1 MKYLIIPD
9 VHNRCE
15 IVEKI
20 IKSVKPDKTIFL
32 GDYFDD
38 FYDNVDIIR
47 DVANWFRHSVNQK
60 NRMHLCGNHDLH
72 YWFKDN
78 DSVRC
83 SGYDLHKSIAIND
96 IVTKNDWEK
105 LKFFHIL
112 DNKWLLSHAGAHP
125 SWLQIDEYNT
135 DGTGVYSLGSIK
147 KQLKNDSVHAI
158 KKFYSNAGHWFSA
171 AGFSRSYSQ
180 LYGGLTWCDWRQEFL
195 PIRGV
200 HQLVGH
206 TPCRTLYWIA
216 LGENDVEH
224 KTIPLED
231 LSSPILTDKTSYNLC
246 LDTHPGSQYYAIYES
261 GALTIH
267 KVSDLK

>member
-1 MKYLIIPD
+1 MQ
-9 VHNRCE
+9 V
-15 IVEKI
+15 
-20 IKSVKPDKTIFL
+20 S
-32 GDYFDD
+32 
-38 FYDNVDIIR
+38 
-47 DVANWFRHSVNQK
+47 
-60 NRMHLCGNHDLH
+60 
-72 YWFKDN
+72 
-78 DSVRC
+78 
-83 SGYDLHKSIAIND
+83 
-96 IVTKNDWEK
+96 
-105 LKFFHIL
+105 
-112 DNKWLLSHAGAHP
+112 HP

-147 KQLKNDSVHAI
+147 KQLKNDSVYAI
-158 KKFYSNAGHWFSA
+158 KKFYSNTGHWFSA
-171 AGFSRSYSQ
+171 ARFTRSYSQ

-246 LDTHPGSQYYAIYES
+246 LDTHPRSQYYTIYES
-261 GALTIH
+261 GELTIH